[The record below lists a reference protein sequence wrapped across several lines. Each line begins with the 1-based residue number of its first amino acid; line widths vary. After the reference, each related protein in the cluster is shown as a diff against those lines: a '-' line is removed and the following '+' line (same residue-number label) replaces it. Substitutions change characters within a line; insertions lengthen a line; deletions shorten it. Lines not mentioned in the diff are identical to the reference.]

1 MVSVH
6 SSESLSKTQ
15 ISVSLRQAWSTVLRK
30 ETLSQKKKKK
40 KEKNLTNNHLRILLH
55 TTENGLKTALA
66 VLNAVKD

>member
-1 MVSVH
+1 MVYSA
-6 SSESLSKTQ
+6 SQ
-15 ISVSLRQAWSTVLRK
+15 RNPVS
-30 ETLSQKKKKK
+30 KKKKK